1 MLSAEQQALR
11 AQCKELELRL
21 RESVE
26 GCGTIAERM
35 VQQFRAALHGFEIVA
50 RAHTLRTV
58 ASAISRE
65 LRDDQHSD
73 SPTREYSQTASK
85 ILVHGTGNAMTPAQ
99 YRSVPGMVDTTVGT
113 VLDKLSTQWYQK
125 RPMHSMWLHWREKH
139 LRAARLI
146 AVHAMAA
153 APAQGNPSM
162 PQTTE
167 QLSAPVQIPTT
178 EQPSGTLTGSAEQA
192 TAEGVSCKASMQ
204 LTNKRCS
211 NRTELRTRQHA
222 AVAACN

>member
-73 SPTREYSQTASK
+73 SPTREYTAR
-85 ILVHGTGNAMTPAQ
+85 LQAQ
-99 YRSVPGMVDTTVGT
+99 YWSVLYREHASTV
-113 VLDKLSTQWYQK
+113 
-125 RPMHSMWLHWREKH
+125 
-139 LRAARLI
+139 
-146 AVHAMAA
+146 
-153 APAQGNPSM
+153 
-162 PQTTE
+162 
-167 QLSAPVQIPTT
+167 
-178 EQPSGTLTGSAEQA
+178 
-192 TAEGVSCKASMQ
+192 
-204 LTNKRCS
+204 
-211 NRTELRTRQHA
+211 
-222 AVAACN
+222 